1 MYLGFCIKDLRSLKS
16 LSLCFYIFILS
27 IWRSVF
33 SMWGFWSHFW
43 FYVPCFE
50 KCLAYSGQGVRSMT
64 LWRVCV
70 SEFEFVVLGSLCSR
84 YEVPENLWGCIFRS
98 FNLSFFFVVC
108 AQSLQSLDSLW
119 VCVPWFESEALRVWV
134 QSVISEC
141 LRVSVPNFKS
151 EVCGVLWSGLIVSEL
166 FQICVEDSV
175 WGIWGVCV

>member
-1 MYLGFCIKDLRSLKS
+1 MWNLWNFRYSIPWSFNIMYLGFCIKDLRSLKS

-43 FYVPCFE
+43 FCVPCFE

-84 YEVPENLWGCIFRS
+84 YEVPENLWGCVFRS
-98 FNLSFFFVVC
+98 FNLSFFCGLRSEF
-108 AQSLQSLDSLW
+108 A
-119 VCVPWFESEALRVWV
+119 VPGFLMGVRPMIWIWGFESL
-134 QSVISEC
+134 SPEC
-141 LRVSVPNFKS
+141 H
-151 EVCGVLWSGLIVSEL
+151 LWMFEGLCTK
-166 FQICVEDSV
+166 F
-175 WGIWGVCV
+175 